1 MYPQKIMFC
10 KTNLS
15 VAIFFPSFQPI
26 LPQDREEVKRLSL
39 KNAANGKFTVK
50 QFFHYFHT
58 N

>member
-1 MYPQKIMFC
+1 MFC